1 MLPLDLTLGWSRI
14 RVHSLHHRAM
24 AATPVYYQQATP
36 ITLPLGAVSI
46 HRHVGFEPLQRA
58 RNFGTAAPRRVA
70 ATVEQRKR
78 THQFSTIFRFVS
90 SRRSLS
96 FRDLA
101 QTSDFFPLRSSCH
114 ARSSSLL
121 LTKQAGQRNT
131 YDACIEPLLP
141 FSFER
146 LYSLLSTKRRFVEV

>member
-96 FRDLA
+96 F
-101 QTSDFFPLRSSCH
+101 H

-141 FSFER
+141 FSFEK